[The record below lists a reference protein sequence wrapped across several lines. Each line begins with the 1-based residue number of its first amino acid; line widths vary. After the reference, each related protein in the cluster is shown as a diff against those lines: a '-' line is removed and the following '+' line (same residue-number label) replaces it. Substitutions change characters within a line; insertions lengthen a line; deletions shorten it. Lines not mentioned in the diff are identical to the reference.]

1 MAGTIRVLV
10 ADDHPLVRRGIH
22 AVMDTEPDIA
32 VVGEAADGQAA
43 VDLARQLHPDVILL
57 DLVMP
62 HKGGVEAIREIRQDN
77 PEARIL
83 VVSGFDSD
91 DLVFPAIEAGA
102 VGYMLKDISA
112 TELLAAVREVYE
124 GQSALHPQIAMKLVH
139 RLSTFSEQESE
150 GEALTKR
157 ELQVLTWV
165 AQGMTNQEIAD
176 ELWISKRTVGVHVSN
191 ILHKLHLEN
200 RTQAALYAVE
210 SGLVEPSLDATSP
223 QLDDT

>member
-1 MAGTIRVLV
+1 MAGMIRVLV
-10 ADDHPLVRRGIH
+10 ADDHPLIRHGIR
-22 AVMDTEPDIA
+22 AVMDTEPDMT
-32 VVGEAADGQAA
+32 VVGEAGDGQAA
-43 VDLARQLHPDVILL
+43 VDLARQLNPDVILL

-62 HKGGVEAIREIRQDN
+62 GKGGVEAIREIRRDN

-83 VVSGFDSD
+83 VVSGYDTD

-102 VGYMLKDISA
+102 VGYMLKDISP

-124 GQSALHPQIAMKLVH
+124 GKSALHPQIALKLVH
-139 RLSTFSEQESE
+139 RLSTASGQEPE

-165 AQGMTNQEIAD
+165 AQGLSNQEIAD
-176 ELWISKRTVGVHVSN
+176 ELWISERTVGVHVSN
-191 ILHKLHLEN
+191 ILHKLHVEN

-210 SGLVEPSLDATSP
+210 SGLVEPSI
-223 QLDDT
+223 DTTPPPPADT

>member
-1 MAGTIRVLV
+1 
-10 ADDHPLVRRGIH
+10 
-22 AVMDTEPDIA
+22 
-32 VVGEAADGQAA
+32 
-43 VDLARQLHPDVILL
+43 
-57 DLVMP
+57 
-62 HKGGVEAIREIRQDN
+62 
-77 PEARIL
+77 
-83 VVSGFDSD
+83 
-91 DLVFPAIEAGA
+91 
-102 VGYMLKDISA
+102 
-112 TELLAAVREVYE
+112 
-124 GQSALHPQIAMKLVH
+124 LVH
-139 RLSTFSEQESE
+139 RLSAFSEQESE
-150 GEALTKR
+150 GETLTKR

>member
-1 MAGTIRVLV
+1 VMAGTIQVLV
-10 ADDHPLVRRGIH
+10 ADDHPLVRRGIR
-22 AVMDTEPDIA
+22 AVIDTEPDMA
-32 VVGEAADGQAA
+32 VVGEAADGQEA
-43 VDLARQLHPDVILL
+43 VELARQLRPDVILM

-62 HKGGVEAIREIRQDN
+62 RKGGVEAIREIRQAN

-102 VGYMLKDISA
+102 VGYMLKDISPI
-112 TELLAAVREVYE
+112 ELLAAVREIYE
-124 GQSALHPQIAMKLVH
+124 GKSALHPNIAMKLVH
-139 RLSTFSEQESE
+139 RLSTSTGQEPE
-150 GEALTKR
+150 EEPLTRR

-176 ELWISKRTVGVHVSN
+176 ELWISERTVGVHVSN

-210 SGLVEPSLDATSP
+210 SGLIEPSI
-223 QLDDT
+223 DTAPAADT

>member
-1 MAGTIRVLV
+1 MAGMIRVLV
-10 ADDHPLVRRGIH
+10 ADDHPLIRHGIR
-22 AVMDTEPDIA
+22 AVMDTEPDMT
-32 VVGEAADGQAA
+32 VVGEAGDGQAA
-43 VDLARQLHPDVILL
+43 VDLARQLNPDVILL

-62 HKGGVEAIREIRQDN
+62 GKGGVEAIREIRRDN

-83 VVSGFDSD
+83 VVSGYDTD

-102 VGYMLKDISA
+102 VGYMLKDISP

-124 GQSALHPQIAMKLVH
+124 GKSALHPQIALKLVH
-139 RLSTFSEQESE
+139 RLSAVSGQEPE

-165 AQGMTNQEIAD
+165 AQGLSNQEIAD
-176 ELWISKRTVGVHVSN
+176 ELWISERTVGVHVSN
-191 ILHKLHLEN
+191 ILHKLHVEN

-210 SGLVEPSLDATSP
+210 SGLVEPSI
-223 QLDDT
+223 DTTPPPPADT

>member
-210 SGLVEPSLDATSP
+210 SGLVEPSLDAPSP
-223 QLDDT
+223 QPDDT

>member
-10 ADDHPLVRRGIH
+10 ADDHPLIRHGIR
-22 AVMDTEPDIA
+22 AVMDTEPDMT
-32 VVGEAADGQAA
+32 VVGEAGDGQAA
-43 VDLARQLHPDVILL
+43 VDLARQLNPDVILL

-62 HKGGVEAIREIRQDN
+62 GKGGVEAIREIRRDN

-83 VVSGFDSD
+83 VVSGYDTD

-102 VGYMLKDISA
+102 VGYMLKDISP

-124 GQSALHPQIAMKLVH
+124 GKSALHPQIALKLVH
-139 RLSTFSEQESE
+139 RLSAVSGQEPE

-165 AQGMTNQEIAD
+165 AQGLSNQEIAD
-176 ELWISKRTVGVHVSN
+176 ELWISERTVGVHVSN
-191 ILHKLHLEN
+191 ILHKLHVEN

-210 SGLVEPSLDATSP
+210 SGLVEPSI
-223 QLDDT
+223 DTTPPPLADT

>member
-1 MAGTIRVLV
+1 VMAGTIQVLV
-10 ADDHPLVRRGIH
+10 ADDHPLVRRGIR
-22 AVMDTEPDIA
+22 AVIDTEPDMA
-32 VVGEAADGQAA
+32 VVGEAADGQEA
-43 VDLARQLHPDVILL
+43 VELARQLRPDVILM

-62 HKGGVEAIREIRQDN
+62 RKGGVEAIREIRQAN
-77 PEARIL
+77 PQARIL

-102 VGYMLKDISA
+102 VGYMLKDISPI
-112 TELLAAVREVYE
+112 ELLAAVREIYE
-124 GQSALHPQIAMKLVH
+124 GKSALHPNIAMKLVH
-139 RLSTFSEQESE
+139 RLSTSTGQEPE
-150 GEALTKR
+150 EEPLTRR

-176 ELWISKRTVGVHVSN
+176 ELWISERTVGVHVSN

-210 SGLVEPSLDATSP
+210 SGLIEPSI
-223 QLDDT
+223 DTAPAADT

>member
-1 MAGTIRVLV
+1 V

-139 RLSTFSEQESE
+139 RLSAFSEQESE
-150 GEALTKR
+150 GETLTKR

>member
-1 MAGTIRVLV
+1 MAGAIRVLV
-10 ADDHPLVRRGIH
+10 ADDHPLVRRGIR
-22 AVMDTEPDIA
+22 AVIDTEPDMA
-32 VVGEAADGQAA
+32 VVGEAADGQEA
-43 VDLARQLHPDVILL
+43 VDLARQLRPDVILM

-62 HKGGVEAIREIRQDN
+62 RKGGVEAIREIRQDN

-83 VVSGFDSD
+83 VVSGFDTD

-112 TELLAAVREVYE
+112 TELLTAVREVYQ

-139 RLSTFSEQESE
+139 RLSTSTGQGPEEE
-150 GEALTKR
+150 PLTKR

-210 SGLVEPSLDATSP
+210 SGLVEPSLDAPSP
-223 QLDDT
+223 QPDDT